1 MMRLFS
7 LLLGLLFLVG
17 TGSDTWAASKKAT
30 ALRKANG
37 LEVFTP
43 PERFLAGNFVA
54 DEMNPSLIFGTV
66 KDFAK
71 SRKCRTT
78 WLIEEGIKNR
88 LASSASPEAALEYT
102 LYLEEDCPDKVV
114 YYVFVDQNA
123 KTPQQWIEWRR
134 KFHGKSKTDP
144 QFAAAKEKLE
154 KACTEGC
161 GVTGELRVLQKD
173 GELMAK
179 SPEEYLRVDLKF
191 APIYDLNQQKKISK

>member
-1 MMRLFS
+1 MMRLVS
-7 LLLGLLFLVG
+7 LLLGFLLLVG
-17 TGSDTWAASKKAT
+17 ANSGAMAASKKAKV
-30 ALRKANG
+30 LRKANG
-37 LEVFTP
+37 LEAFTP

-54 DEMNPSLIFGTV
+54 DEMNPGFIFGTV

-78 WLIEEGIKNR
+78 WLIEEGIKNL
-88 LASSASPEAALEYT
+88 LASPASPEAALEYT

-114 YYVFVDQNA
+114 YYVFVDQNS

-134 KFHGKSKTDP
+134 RFHGKSKTDP
-144 QFAAAKEKLE
+144 QFAAAKAKLE

-161 GVTGELRVLQKD
+161 GVTGELRFLQQD

-179 SPEEYLRVDLKF
+179 SPEEYLRVVLKF